1 MSLYAHTSVKLDLL
15 KEWSRNLDVEE
26 VIRRSGLGLYG
37 KYSDEKMCRGLLNAF
52 QRCVEDL
59 KEGDDWRNTTHI
71 LNKALMPALF
81 KVSDNAIKVANYYE
95 ILIEASDV
103 ATKKKLIKGYDYLDV
118 GYLHIKNGNQC
129 IATIGEKSD
138 LMWAVLFELFI
149 KEGLYS
155 INHTLPQH
163 ESIMA
168 LQLYDVCGKTDEEI
182 RMVVDEI
189 IFKCSAELGMQ
200 FKIVHLDEKIT
211 EEGISGYY
219 ELLTQ
224 IGEYEH
230 IPMMYFNNAFA
241 SNDIRMQYLSY
252 YHVLEYFYVRAQN
265 YELIDKLNAGFV
277 LSYPIR
283 HNDLRKVLNSYK
295 NSTTEKESLKLV
307 LKRTIN
313 IDDFKVWVK
322 EVPERLSRITTSGVP
337 EIDVCL
343 TATDEKIV
351 SKLANRI
358 YFFRC
363 SIAHAKGD
371 IDEFVAL
378 PEVSSEEI
386 KQELPIVRWV
396 AECTIKCSSIH

>member
-15 KEWSRNLDVEE
+15 KEWSRNLDVED

-59 KEGDDWRNTTHI
+59 KEGDDWRDTTHI

-219 ELLTQ
+219 ELPTQ

-265 YELIDKLNAGFV
+265 YELIDKMNASSV

-322 EVPERLSRITTSGVP
+322 EVPERLSRITTSGVL
-337 EIDVCL
+337 EINVCL

-396 AECTIKCSSIH
+396 AECAIKCSSIH